1 MAERIDDEMLEYVSI
16 LAKIELKGE
25 EKIQVRS
32 DMEKMLDYADKL
44 NELDT
49 EGVIPTAHAIP
60 MQNAFREDEIK
71 PSLDRS
77 EILKNA
83 PEADEEGFIVPKVVE

>member
-1 MAERIDDEMLEYVSI
+1 MA
-16 LAKIELKGE
+16 
-25 EKIQVRS
+25 
-32 DMEKMLDYADKL
+32 DMESIIGFADKL

-49 EGVIPTAHAIP
+49 DGVVPTAHAIP

-71 PSLDRS
+71 ESYPRE

-83 PEADEEGFIVPKVVE
+83 PSTDGDGFLIPKVVE